1 MEFEGK
7 MKRYHALVEDIIQNG
22 IESDDRTGVGT
33 YSLFGKQLWFD
44 LKDEFPL
51 LETKKVHVKSMVHE
65 LLWMI
70 SGDTNIRSL
79 NQHGVTI
86 WNDWPYKAYCEA
98 RADGEVCVEL
108 SPQEFARQIVEDQE
122 FAWRWGWLG
131 PVYGSRWRDWEEVG
145 CKQDVD
151 QLDDVIDQIMVN
163 PDSRRLIVNAWDPL
177 RIDTMAL
184 PPCHMMFQFYVRNG
198 ELSCHM
204 YQRSA
209 DVFLGVPFN
218 IASYALLTHMVA
230 HVTGLAAK
238 ELIIS
243 FGDVH
248 LYKNHM
254 LQATE
259 LLSRRPD
266 PARRPKIWLNPAV
279 TDIDSFTYDDICFYG
294 YDPYPAIKA
303 EVAV

>member
-1 MEFEGK
+1 
-7 MKRYHALVEDIIQNG
+7 MKQYHALIEDIIQNG

-33 YSLFGKQLWFD
+33 YSLFGKQIWFD

-51 LETKKVHVKSMVHE
+51 LETKKVHIKSVVHE

-70 SGDTNIRSL
+70 SGSTNIRYL
-79 NQHGVTI
+79 QDNGVTI
-86 WNDWPYKAYCEA
+86 WDEW
-98 RADGEVCVEL
+98 ADRNG
-108 SPQEFARQIVEDQE
+108 D
-122 FAWRWGWLG
+122 LG
-131 PVYGSRWRDWEEVG
+131 PVYPEQWRNAMWHGAGLGQAVE
-145 CKQDVD
+145 VD
-151 QLDDVIDQIMVN
+151 QIAEVIEQIKVN
-163 PDSRRLIVNAWDPL
+163 PNSRRLIVNAWNVGQIND
-177 RIDTMAL
+177 MAL

-198 ELSCHM
+198 ELSCM
-204 YQRSA
+204 MTQRSA

-230 HVTGLAAK
+230 QVTGLIAK
-238 ELIIS
+238 ELIIN

-266 PARRPKIWLNPAV
+266 ATRRPRLWLNPAV